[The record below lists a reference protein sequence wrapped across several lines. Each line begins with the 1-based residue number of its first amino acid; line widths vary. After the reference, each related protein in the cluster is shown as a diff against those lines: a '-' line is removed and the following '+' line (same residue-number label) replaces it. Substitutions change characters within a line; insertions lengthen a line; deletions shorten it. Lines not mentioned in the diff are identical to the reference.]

1 MRVTIWRAADRLG
14 PERPRR
20 GERALRRVGVVGRP
34 AGRAGGGVRR
44 RRPSARVGGRRA
56 GRPRADRR
64 RRRRVVRPPRAR
76 ARPVP
81 GRARGATC
89 RRPSSGST
97 NGRRPTSSCSSRRSS
112 RPRSR
117 IAGTVRRCTS
127 PRTPNT
133 SSTTSSTRS
142 SRATWRRSETKPA
155 GRPRARSTCCSPT
168 ADRLARD
175 PGDATARNELFDLAA
190 QLDGRQP
197 PFGVTVR
204 VWSHAVTAA
213 QTLVDDFH
221 AAEHDPS
228 EVIGHAQ
235 DLRTIVRPYV

>member
-1 MRVTIWRAADRLG
+1 MHVAPDAEHVVDDLLDAIESGDLASLG
-14 PERPRR
+14 DD
-20 GERALRRVGVVGRP
+20 
-34 AGRAGGGVRR
+34 GGGA
-44 RRPSARVGGRRA
+44 PE
-56 GRPRADRR
+56 
-64 RRRRVVRPPRAR
+64 
-76 ARPVP
+76 
-81 GRARGATC
+81 GALNSLFT
-89 RRPSSGST
+89 
-97 NGRRPTSSCSSRRSS
+97 
-112 RPRSR
+112 
-117 IAGTVRRCTS
+117 
-127 PRTPNT
+127 
-133 SSTTSSTRS
+133 
-142 SRATWRRSETKPA
+142 
-155 GRPRARSTCCSPT
+155 T

-204 VWSHAVTAA
+204 VWGHAVTAT